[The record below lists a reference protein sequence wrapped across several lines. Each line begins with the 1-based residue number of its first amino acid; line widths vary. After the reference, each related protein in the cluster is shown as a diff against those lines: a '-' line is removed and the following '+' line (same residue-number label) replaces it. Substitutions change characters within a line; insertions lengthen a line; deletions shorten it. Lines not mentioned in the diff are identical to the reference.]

1 MSSAA
6 AKNGKRKGETL
17 EFKSPA
23 EFFAENQN
31 IAGFDN
37 AGKAL
42 YTTIREFVENALD
55 AAESAGRLPDISVT
69 VEEMDAKTFNR
80 LRGEMHGIG
89 SKMDASGGL
98 PATKRKK
105 SAVGD
110 DSLADA
116 DADGPGGDE
125 AAVEA
130 GAGAD
135 GGAGKKGAA
144 VAAKKKEEL
153 SYYRIT
159 CRDNGACP
167 DQGSGAEVAARAAT
181 AAALR
186 RFRRRHHVVLLL
198 FGFCTVSLASRFPPS
213 ACRLR
218 HAARADPRVPG
229 PRAGGQ

>member
-80 LRGEMHGIG
+80 LRSEMHGIG
-89 SKMDASGGL
+89 SKIDSSGAAS
-98 PATKRKK
+98 AAKRKK
-105 SAVGD
+105 SAAD
-110 DSLADA
+110 DSLGDA

-125 AAVEA
+125 AAAEA
-130 GAGAD
+130 GAGVET
-135 GGAGKKGAA
+135 GGGKKGAA

-159 CRDNGACP
+159 CRDNGACMSRP
-167 DQGSGAEVAARAAT
+167 RSLAAAAILVAAQHCFSALSRRA
-181 AAALR
+181 
-186 RFRRRHHVVLLL
+186 V
-198 FGFCTVSLASRFPPS
+198 
-213 ACRLR
+213 
-218 HAARADPRVPG
+218 
-229 PRAGGQ
+229 